1 LKDPLSAL
9 DAHVG
14 KAVFHN
20 VLQNALTGKTRILVT
35 HALHFLPQVDYIYVV
50 AGGRVAEHGTYA
62 DLMATENG
70 EFARFVNEFG
80 SKDEDKKEDIEGA
93 SEEAEKENE
102 DSKKKS
108 ATRGAALMQAEERVT
123 GAVGWSVYKVYLS
136 AARAIIV
143 LPILILSVALM
154 QGTNVM
160 ASYW

>member
-1 LKDPLSAL
+1 M
-9 DAHVG
+9 G
-14 KAVFHN
+14 RAVFHN
-20 VLQNALTGKTRILVT
+20 VLQNASAGKTRILVT
-35 HALHFLPQVDYIYVV
+35 HGLHFLPQVDYIYVV

-80 SKDEDKKEDIEGA
+80 SKDEDTKEEMEG
-93 SEEAEKENE
+93 ELKEAEKGIE
-102 DSKKKS
+102 DPKKKN
-108 ATRGAALMQAEERVT
+108 ATRGAALMQAEERIT
-123 GAVGWSVYKVYLS
+123 GAVGWPVYKVYLS

-143 LPILILSVALM
+143 LPILIFSVALM